1 MTKTT
6 VFILTILLLGS
17 LAPLVASEPP
27 VEQTAPR
34 PNIILILADDLGWT
48 DLGVMGSRYYETPHI
63 DRLAARGVRL
73 TSFYASQSCRPTRAA
88 LMSGQYAPRTG
99 VYTTGKLS
107 PERSSLVQKLKPP
120 KNTGKLPLD
129 KVTIAQ
135 ALKRSGYATG
145 MFGKWHLGHRG
156 EYHPAKR
163 GFDEAL
169 VTGWHHTNFR
179 VPAPYV
185 AEPDAYLTDYLTDRA
200 LDFVREHKDRPFFLY
215 LPHLAPHGPLVAK
228 PELIE
233 RFKAKKSAGG
243 HHDPTYAA
251 MIYSLDQSVGR
262 IVDEIER
269 LRLSERTLVIFTSD
283 NGGYGGYDVPGTT
296 RRVGVTDNHPLRGG
310 KSTLNEGG
318 IRVPLIARWDGRIK
332 ADSRSDTPA
341 IHVDLFPTFLEL
353 AGVKHPDGHVLD
365 GESLVPIFLDPGT
378 VLQREAIYWHVPG
391 YSEIHAPQPVWGIR
405 PVSAIRAGQFKLFEF
420 LEDGRLE
427 LYDLKRDAG
436 ERHDLAAE
444 LPDRAAQ
451 LQASLAAWRQ
461 SIGAAMPER

>member
-6 VFILTILLLGS
+6 VYSCAVLLLIS
-17 LAPLVASEPP
+17 LVPLVAAEMPAG
-27 VEQTAPR
+27 QTAPR

-63 DRLAARGVRL
+63 DRLAARGVML

-99 VYTTGKLS
+99 VYSTGKLS
-107 PERSSLVQKLKPP
+107 PEKGSLVQTLKPP
-120 KNTGKLPLD
+120 QNTGKLPLD
-129 KVTIAQ
+129 KLTIAQ
-135 ALKRSGYATG
+135 LLKRSGYATG
-145 MFGKWHLGHRG
+145 MFGKWHLGRHD

-169 VTGWHHTNFR
+169 VTGWRYTNFR
-179 VPAPYV
+179 VPPPYV
-185 AEPDAYLTDYLTDRA
+185 VEPDAYLTDYLTDRA
-200 LDFVREHKDRPFFLY
+200 LNFVREHKDRPFFLY
-215 LPHLAPHGPLVAK
+215 LPHLAPHGPLDAK
-228 PELIE
+228 PELTE
-233 RFKAKKSAGG
+233 RFKAKKPDGG
-243 HHDPTYAA
+243 HHNPVYAA

-269 LRLSERTLVIFTSD
+269 LDLSERTLVIFTSD

-318 IRVPLIARWDGRIK
+318 IRVPLIARWAGRIE
-332 ADSRSDTPA
+332 AGSRSDTPA

-353 AGVKHPDGHVLD
+353 AGVSRPDGHALD
-365 GESLVPIFLDPGT
+365 GESLVPILLDPGSG
-378 VLQREAIYWHVPG
+378 LQRDAIYWHVPG
-391 YSEIHAPQPVWGIR
+391 YSEIHVPEPAWGIT
-405 PVSAIRAGQFKLFEF
+405 PVSIIRSGQFKLFEF

-444 LPDRAAQ
+444 LPDRTAQ